1 MQFVDVKTDIAF
13 KKVFG
18 SEQHK
23 EILIAFLNAVLD
35 LHDDRQIKSVTLKNP
50 WQPPDISILKET
62 LLDIKAVDNRDISF
76 IVEMQVEKKYAF
88 RKRTQYYTAK
98 AYTSQIDI
106 GDDYPKLNQVI
117 FIGILDFKCF
127 DGSDYLTR
135 HLILN
140 QSTQKQELKDL
151 EFNFLELPK
160 FDKSEEQL
168 DGIIDKWVYF
178 IKNAGNLTMIPRSAE
193 SISGLNEAYKQAAMF
208 SWNREELE
216 VYEYRRME
224 ETSERYK
231 MQDEYEK
238 GIEKGI
244 VKGIEKGIEK
254 GKIEVARNLLAAGVG
269 LEVIMQATGLS
280 REEIERVLP

>member
-35 LHDDRQIKSVTLKNP
+35 LHDDRRIKSVTLKNP

-62 LLDIKAVDNRDISF
+62 ILDIKAVDNRDISF
-76 IVEMQVEKKYAF
+76 IVEMQVERKHAF
-88 RKRTQYYTAK
+88 QKRTQYYTAK
-98 AYTSQIDI
+98 AYTSQINI

-117 FIGILDFKCF
+117 FIGILDFNCF

-160 FDKSEEQL
+160 FDKTEEQL

-178 IKNAGNLTMIPRSAE
+178 IKNAGSLTMIPKSAE
-193 SISGLNEAYKQAAMF
+193 SLSGLNEAYNQASVF
-208 SWNREELE
+208 SWSKEELD

-244 VKGIEKGIEK
+244 EKRN
-254 GKIEVARNLLAAGVG
+254 IEVS
-269 LEVIMQATGLS
+269 LEMIKDGESDEKISRYTGLRL
-280 REEIERVLP
+280 REIDELRNK

>member
-18 SEQHK
+18 SEAHK
-23 EILIAFLNAVLD
+23 DILIAFLNAVLD
-35 LHDDRQIKSVTLKNP
+35 LHGDRQIKSVTLKNP

-62 LLDIKAVDNRDISF
+62 ILDIKAVDNRNVSF
-76 IVEMQVEKKYAF
+76 IVEMQVEQKYAF
-88 RKRTQYYTAK
+88 QKRTQYYTAK

-117 FIGILDFKCF
+117 FIGVLDFKCF
-127 DGSDYLTR
+127 DGADYLTR

-160 FDKSEEQL
+160 FNKTEEQL
-168 DGIIDKWVYF
+168 EGIIEKWVYF
-178 IKNAGNLTMIPRSAE
+178 IKNAGSLSMIPKSAE
-193 SISGLNEAYKQAAMF
+193 SISALSEAYKQAAIF
-208 SWNREELE
+208 SWSKEELN

-238 GIEKGI
+238 GIETGKVEERLENVRKMKLLGVATEII
-244 VKGIEKGIEK
+244 VQ
-254 GKIEVARNLLAAGVG
+254 VTGV
-269 LEVIMQATGLS
+269 S
-280 REEIERVLP
+280 REEIEAL

>member
-18 SEQHK
+18 SEAHK
-23 EILIAFLNAVLD
+23 DILIAFLNAVLD
-35 LHDDRQIKSVTLKNP
+35 LHGDRQIRSVTLKNP

-62 LLDIKAVDNRDISF
+62 ILDIKATDNRKVSF
-76 IVEMQVEKKYAF
+76 IVEMQVERKYAF
-88 RKRTQYYTAK
+88 QKRTQYYTAK

-117 FIGILDFKCF
+117 FIGVLDFKCF
-127 DGSDYLTR
+127 EGADYLTR

-160 FDKSEEQL
+160 FNKTEEQL
-168 DGIIDKWVYF
+168 EGIIEKWVYF
-178 IKNAGNLTMIPRSAE
+178 IKNAGSLSMIPKSAE
-193 SISGLNEAYKQAAMF
+193 SISALSEAYKQAAIF
-208 SWNREELE
+208 SWSKEELNL
-216 VYEYRRME
+216 YEYRRME

-238 GIEKGI
+238 GIETGKVEERLENVRKMKLLGVATEII
-244 VKGIEKGIEK
+244 VQ
-254 GKIEVARNLLAAGVG
+254 VTGV
-269 LEVIMQATGLS
+269 S
-280 REEIERVLP
+280 REEIEAL